1 MFPQIFF
8 GRGFFW
14 NLFGRD
20 FSAKFVWLRVS
31 LQIVRWR
38 TFLQI
43 YLGRILHN
51 FFPDLQLFF
60 GRDVLSGT
68 FGGFVHFFVVVSF
81 ENCFVQ
87 TSLQRVCGGRVSS
100 NIFFDTGF
108 Y

>member
-1 MFPQIFF
+1 MEFVWK
-8 GRGFFW
+8 R
-14 NLFGRD
+14 LFGKICLVES
-20 FSAKFVWLRVS
+20 FPS
-31 LQIVRWR
+31 QIVRWR

-87 TSLQRVCGGRVSS
+87 TSLQRVCGGRLSS